1 LNKINVGLICG
12 GQSPEHD
19 ISLFSVKNVEAAI
32 DKSKF
37 NSYVIKIEKNGAWK
51 YNNEELCLMPGAGKN
66 FLSYKTNPDK
76 KLLLDIVFP
85 ILHGCN
91 GEDGTIQGLFE
102 LCGIPYVGSGVLGS
116 AINMDKDVTKR
127 LLRDA
132 GIPVANFMVFYAHEK
147 NKINYQEVIK
157 KLNSPF
163 FMKPANTGSS
173 LGVHKI
179 KTEEQFNTALK
190 EVFNYDQKIILEEF
204 IPGREIECA
213 VLGNSELSV
222 GIPGE
227 IIPHHEFYT
236 YEAKYFDEN
245 GATVEV
251 PAKLA
256 PTVVTEFQEL
266 SMRAFK
272 ILCCDGL
279 ARVDFFLTPQGKII
293 LNEANT
299 IPGFTNISMYPKCWE
314 ASGLS
319 YSELIGKLIHLG
331 LEKHGNARKP

>member
-1 LNKINVGLICG
+1 MKINVGLICG

-32 DKSKF
+32 DKNEF
-37 NSYVIKIEKNGAWK
+37 NYFTIKIEREGKWF
-51 YNNEELCLMPGAGKN
+51 YNNEELYLAPGAGKN
-66 FLSYKTNPDK
+66 FLRYKSNPDK
-76 KLLLDIVFP
+76 YLELDIVFP
-85 ILHGCN
+85 ILHGLN

-132 GIPVANFMVFYAHEK
+132 GIPVAKFLVFYSHEK
-147 NKINYQEVIK
+147 NNINYKNIISE
-157 KLNSPF
+157 LGSPF

-179 KTEEQFNTALK
+179 KSESQFDAALK
-190 EVFNYDQKIILEEF
+190 EVFHYDQKIILEEY

-213 VLGNSELSV
+213 VLGNTELSV
-222 GIPGE
+222 PAPGE

-256 PTVVTEFQEL
+256 PNIVTEFQEL
-266 SMRAFK
+266 SKRAFK
-272 ILCCDGL
+272 ILCCDGF
-279 ARVDFFLTPQGKII
+279 ARVDFFLTAEGKII
-293 LNEANT
+293 LNEINT
-299 IPGFTNISMYPKCWE
+299 IPGFTNISVYPKCW
-314 ASGLS
+314 AAAGLS

-331 LEKHGNARKP
+331 LEKHG

>member
-1 LNKINVGLICG
+1 MKINVGLICG

-32 DKSKF
+32 DKNKF
-37 NSYVIKIEKNGAWK
+37 NSFIIKINKDGTWAHEDQ
-51 YNNEELCLMPGAGKN
+51 ELYLAPGAGKK
-66 FLSYKTNPDK
+66 FLRYKNHPDK
-76 KLLLDIVFP
+76 YLELDIVFP
-85 ILHGCN
+85 ILHGKN

-102 LCGIPYVGSGVLGS
+102 LCGIPYVGSGVLSS
-116 AINMDKDVTKR
+116 AVNMDKDVTKR

-132 GIPVANFMVFYAHEK
+132 GIPVAKFLVFYVHEK
-147 NKINYQEVIK
+147 NEKD
-157 KLNSPF
+157 KLNYKNIITELGSPF

-173 LGVHKI
+173 IGVHKI
-179 KTEEQFNTALK
+179 KSESQFETALK
-190 EVFNYDQKIILEEF
+190 EVFNYDEKIILEEY
-204 IPGREIECA
+204 IPGREIETA
-213 VLGNSELSV
+213 VLGNTELSI

-236 YEAKYFDEN
+236 YQAKYFDEN

-256 PTVVTEFQEL
+256 PNIVTEFQEL
-266 SMRAFK
+266 SKRAFK
-272 ILCCDGL
+272 ILCCDGF
-279 ARVDFFLTPQGKII
+279 ARVDFFLTAEGKIF
-293 LNEANT
+293 LNEINT

-314 ASGLS
+314 AAGLS

-331 LEKHGNARKP
+331 LEKHG

>member
-1 LNKINVGLICG
+1 MKINVGLICG

-32 DKSKF
+32 DKNKF
-37 NSYVIKIEKNGAWK
+37 NSFIIKIERDGRWM
-51 YNNEELCLMPGAGKN
+51 YQEQELSLNPGAGKK
-66 FLSYKTNPDK
+66 FLHYKNKPDQY
-76 KLLLDIVFP
+76 LELDIVFP
-85 ILHGCN
+85 ILHGPN

-132 GIPVANFMVFYAHEK
+132 GIAVAKFLVFYDHEK
-147 NKINYQEVIK
+147 NQSSEKH
-157 KLNSPF
+157 KLNYKNIIAELGSPF

-179 KTEEQFNTALK
+179 KSESQFETALE
-190 EVFNYDQKIILEEF
+190 EVFQYDQKIILEKY
-204 IPGREIECA
+204 IPGREIETA
-213 VLGNSELSV
+213 VLGNTELSM

-256 PTVVTEFQEL
+256 PNIVTELQEL

-279 ARVDFFLTPQGKII
+279 ARVDFFLTPHGEII
-293 LNEANT
+293 LNEINT
-299 IPGFTNISMYPKCWE
+299 LPGFTNISMYPKCWE
-314 ASGLS
+314 AAGLS

-331 LEKHGNARKP
+331 LEKHR

>member
-1 LNKINVGLICG
+1 MTKINVGLICG

-32 DKSKF
+32 DKNKF
-37 NSYVIKIEKNGAWK
+37 NYFTIQISKDGVWT
-51 YNNEELCLMPGAGKN
+51 YNNQELYLAPGAGKKC
-66 FLSYKTNPDK
+66 LRYKNHADK
-76 KLLLDIVFP
+76 YLELDIVFP
-85 ILHGCN
+85 ILHGSN

-102 LCGIPYVGSGVLGS
+102 LCGIPYVGSSVLGS

-132 GIPVANFMVFYAHEK
+132 GIPVANFLVFYSHETDK
-147 NKINYQEVIK
+147 LNYQNIINKIG
-157 KLNSPF
+157 SPF

-179 KTEEQFNTALK
+179 KNEEQFHSTLK
-190 EVFNYDQKIILEEF
+190 EVFGYHEKMILEEY

-213 VLGNSELSV
+213 VLGNTTLSV
-222 GIPGE
+222 AVPGE

-236 YEAKYFDEN
+236 YVAKYFDEN

-256 PTVVTEFQEL
+256 SNVVTEFQEL
-266 SMRAFK
+266 SKRAFK
-272 ILCCDGL
+272 ILCCDGF
-279 ARVDFFLTPQGKII
+279 ARVDFFLTPDGKIF
-293 LNEANT
+293 LNELNT
-299 IPGFTNISMYPKCWE
+299 IPGFTNISMYPKCWG

-319 YSELIGKLIHLG
+319 YSELIEKLIHLG
-331 LEKHGNARKP
+331 LEKHR

>member
-1 LNKINVGLICG
+1 MTKINVGLICG

-32 DKSKF
+32 NKEKF
-37 NSYVIKIEKNGAWK
+37 NYFTIQISKDGIWS
-51 YNNEELCLMPGAGKN
+51 YNNEELYLAPGAGKKC
-66 FLSYKTNPDK
+66 LRYKNHADK
-76 KLLLDIVFP
+76 YLELDIVFP
-85 ILHGCN
+85 ILHGIN

-102 LCGIPYVGSGVLGS
+102 LCGIPYVGSNVLGS

-132 GIPVANFMVFYAHEK
+132 GIPVADFLVFYSHETDK
-147 NKINYQEVIK
+147 LNYQHITSK
-157 KLNSPF
+157 IGSPF
-163 FMKPANTGSS
+163 FMKPANAGSS

-179 KTEEQFNTALK
+179 KTEEQFKSTLK
-190 EVFNYDQKIILEEF
+190 EVFGYHEKVILEAY

-213 VLGNSELSV
+213 VLGNADLSV
-222 GIPGE
+222 AIPGE

-236 YEAKYFDEN
+236 YVAKYFDEN

-256 PTVVTEFQEL
+256 PNSVTEFQEL
-266 SMRAFK
+266 SKRAFK
-272 ILCCDGL
+272 ILCCDGF
-279 ARVDFFLTPQGKII
+279 ARVDFFLTPQGKIF
-293 LNEANT
+293 LNEINT

-319 YSELIGKLIHLG
+319 YSELIEKLIHLG
-331 LEKHGNARKP
+331 LEKHR

>member
-1 LNKINVGLICG
+1 VTKINVGLICG

-32 DKSKF
+32 DKNTFNYFTIQISKDGIW
-37 NSYVIKIEKNGAWK
+37 S
-51 YNNEELCLMPGAGKN
+51 YNNEELYLAPGAGKKC
-66 FLSYKTNPDK
+66 LRYKNHADK
-76 KLLLDIVFP
+76 YLELDIVFP
-85 ILHGCN
+85 ILHGPN

-102 LCGIPYVGSGVLGS
+102 LCGIPYVGSNVLGS
-116 AINMDKDVTKR
+116 AINMDKDVSKR
-127 LLRDA
+127 LLREA
-132 GIPVANFMVFYAHEK
+132 GIPVANFLVFYSHETDK
-147 NKINYQEVIK
+147 LNYQHITSK
-157 KLNSPF
+157 IGSPF

-179 KTEEQFNTALK
+179 KTEEQFNNALN
-190 EVFNYDQKIILEEF
+190 EVFGYDEKIILEEF
-204 IPGREIECA
+204 IQGREIECA
-213 VLGNSELSV
+213 VLGNTDLSV
-222 GIPGE
+222 GTPGE

-236 YEAKYFDEN
+236 YVAKYFDQN

-256 PTVVTEFQEL
+256 PNVVTEFQEL
-266 SMRAFK
+266 SKRAFK
-272 ILCCDGL
+272 ILCCDGF
-279 ARVDFFLTPQGKII
+279 ARVDFFLTPQGKIF
-293 LNEANT
+293 LNEINT

-331 LEKHGNARKP
+331 LEKHR